1 MYRVVGGVKYVSAWL
16 EQLRDAETET
26 LDSVLCTAVPCAHRR
41 SMWTD
46 RARKITHE
54 GASASSCELDHDD
67 CRSRT
72 TPSTLDD
79 DLDDDLNAHPCQE
92 DSGPYTY
99 DASSATDDDAAD
111 RRLAVSIRHL
121 HK

>member
-1 MYRVVGGVKYVSAWL
+1 
-16 EQLRDAETET
+16 
-26 LDSVLCTAVPCAHRR
+26 
-41 SMWTD
+41 MWTD
-46 RARKITHE
+46 RARKITHD
-54 GASASSCELDHDD
+54 GATASSCELDHDD

-79 DLDDDLNAHPCQE
+79 DLDDDLNAHPGQE
-92 DSGPYTY
+92 ESGTYTY
-99 DASSATDDDAAD
+99 DASSATDDDADD